1 MKMVTLFKT
10 VLVLLLATVT
20 LTLSAQC
27 DGHQALIDKMDKA
40 MAEKNPALLD
50 DVYTADAVRHTQQG
64 DEVGL
69 EQIKASAAQFYENIP
84 DASGTNRDVICT
96 DDQVVVRWEGTG
108 TPKGSTEK
116 VSVTGITIM
125 KVVKGKV
132 VEEWEEMN
140 SLSLMMQM
148 GYELK
153 PPAMTDGGKE

>member
-1 MKMVTLFKT
+1 MRKLLQNLAMLFVSLLFTL
-10 VLVLLLATVT
+10 
-20 LTLSAQC
+20 
-27 DGHQALIDKMDKA
+27 
-40 MAEKNPALLD
+40 ALLEGAARIFKLG
-50 DVYTADAVRHTQQG
+50 T
-64 DEVGL
+64 GL
-69 EQIKASAAQFYENIP
+69 FWQPDSQLGWVNIP